1 MRTADSNPLPLTSP
15 QLRALAGAAARELS
29 WTQRAVSR
37 HTRRWRALACRI
49 PAAPLR
55 EAALRSLATKRG
67 HTNGAALFAAL
78 PRRRD
83 PVLLELLVAYE
94 VIWDY
99 LDSAHELAPDEA
111 NGRQLHLALV
121 DALQPDRPA
130 ADWYRHSPW
139 RDDGGYLAALVR
151 TCRDA
156 CTRLPSFAQVRTP
169 LLEQAWRGQVL
180 ALNHLVDGTARD
192 AALERW
198 AADEALGATPLE
210 WYELSGAAS
219 ASLVAHALFA
229 LAAEP
234 VLTDAQVQAVLAVYW
249 PWISLATTMLDSFVD
264 RDEDLRTGDH
274 SYVAHYPDEATAVRQ
289 LQACIGRCAAGV
301 RELPRGERHAVILA
315 CMIAMY
321 LSKDSAC
328 APGARQSTRMLLSA
342 GGSLT
347 VALRPVLRSWRVR
360 YGQQAF

>member
-1 MRTADSNPLPLTSP
+1 MRTADSNPLPLTTP
-15 QLRALAGAAARELS
+15 QLHALVGVAARELS
-29 WTQRAVSR
+29 WTQRHVSR
-37 HTRRWRALACRI
+37 HTRRWRTLARRI

-55 EAALRSLATKRG
+55 EAALRSLETKRG
-67 HTNGAALFAAL
+67 HTNGAALFATL
-78 PRRRD
+78 PQRRD
-83 PVLLELLVAYE
+83 PALLELLVAYE

-121 DALQPDRPA
+121 DALQPGQPA

-156 CTRLPSFAQVRTP
+156 CTRLPSFERVSRP

-180 ALNHLVDGTARD
+180 ALNHLVDGAARD
-192 AALERW
+192 AALQRW
-198 AADEALGATPLE
+198 AAGESAGETRLE
-210 WYELSGAAS
+210 WFELSGAAS

-234 VLTDAQVQAVLAVYW
+234 VLTDAHVEAVLAVYW
-249 PWISLATTMLDSFVD
+249 PWISLATTMLDSYVD
-264 RDEDLRTGDH
+264 RDEDLRNGDH

-289 LQACIGRCAAGV
+289 VQACIGRCAAGA
-301 RELPRGERHAVILA
+301 RQLPRGERHAVILA

-321 LSKDSAC
+321 LSKDSAGTP
-328 APGARQSTRMLLSA
+328 AARASTRRLLSA
-342 GGSLT
+342 SGSLT
-347 VALRPVLRSWRVR
+347 RLLVPILRAWRLC
-360 YGQQAF
+360 YGQCAH